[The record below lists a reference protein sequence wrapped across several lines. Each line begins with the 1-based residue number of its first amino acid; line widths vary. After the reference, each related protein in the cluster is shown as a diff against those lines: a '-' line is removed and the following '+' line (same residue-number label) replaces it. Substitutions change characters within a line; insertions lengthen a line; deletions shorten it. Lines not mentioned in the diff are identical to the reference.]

1 MVNNSDRTFF
11 IQLILWTTANGISAI
26 SSCALIFAI
35 ARSPKVRSISFN
47 LYLLFSILPDA
58 YKNTSGFFSNLA
70 NLLMTNGNPNAC
82 VVIGWNDAYWWCAN
96 LWMACIV
103 FGHLRELLV
112 ANKNAQ
118 HHQPPAISR
127 VIKES
132 VSVHI
137 FAIVMASLTLIPAG
151 FIPKATAMSG
161 CEAYPE
167 DGNKEQH
174 VFYWAFYLPMTAL
187 FPTMW
192 VTGLC
197 FDIWWR
203 ELLPVN
209 GKSRSLL
216 FYFARLLLVIYIVT
230 LAVIISFL
238 FGGWAQAVAFIIFNL
253 VGFLSVCLA
262 LLKKD
267 IMKCWKQ
274 LWTCQSPDELVSD
287 DNVNPGV
294 ETGTRAKRKIDV
306 SSSPVSRTFAQN
318 ISSHA

>member
-1 MVNNSDRTFF
+1 MVNNSDETFF
-11 IQLILWTTANGISAI
+11 IQLILWTTANGISMI
-26 SSCALIFAI
+26 SVIALIIAI
-35 ARSPKVRSISFN
+35 VRSPEARKISFN
-47 LYLLFSILPDA
+47 VYLIFSILPDA

-70 NLLMTNGNPNAC
+70 NLLMTDGNPNAC
-82 VVIGWNDAYWWCAN
+82 KVIGWNDAYWWCAN

-103 FGHLRELLV
+103 FGHLRELLI

-118 HHQPPAISR
+118 RHEPPGMPR

-132 VSVHI
+132 VAVHVFSI
-137 FAIVMASLTLIPAG
+137 IMASVTLIPAG

-167 DGNKEQH
+167 EGNIRQH
-174 VFYWAFYLPMTAL
+174 IFYWAFYLLVTAL
-187 FPTMW
+187 LPTTW

-203 ELLPVN
+203 KLLPVN

-216 FYFARLLLVIYIVT
+216 FYFARLLLIIYVVT
-230 LAVIISFL
+230 LAVIVSFV
-238 FGGWAQAVAFIIFNL
+238 FGGWVQAIAFIIFNL

-274 LWTCQSPDELVSD
+274 MWTCQSSVDFMSYDNTNPDEESG
-287 DNVNPGV
+287 NQP
-294 ETGTRAKRKIDV
+294 KRKKDV
-306 SSSPVSRTFAQN
+306 SGRYIIIHTGLV
-318 ISSHA
+318 